1 MTKIFISST
10 IDAPIDRVWQTI
22 RDFNALPA
30 WHPAIADS
38 SIENGEP
45 SDRVGCIRNFNL
57 KSGGNLREKL
67 LAFSDL
73 DYSCTYSILE
83 APMPVKNYVATLH
96 LKPITDSDRTYA
108 EWTADFDCDPSQEAG
123 LIQLIGEGVFQAGF
137 DSLKKILG

>member
-1 MTKIFISST
+1 MTRIFISST
-10 IDAPIDRVWQTI
+10 IEAPIDRVWQTI

-45 SDRVGCIRNFNL
+45 SDRVGCIRNFTL

-96 LKPITDSDRTYA
+96 LKPITDGDRTYA

-137 DSLKKILG
+137 DSLKKILA